1 VHTAIVAS
9 ILNQLMKALGMTT
22 EKGTLVKLDRLVE
35 RLLLCPVPVV
45 CDSGNQ
51 DIRSTAVAC
60 SEGESEF
67 RLAFNIVTDST
78 IIHYT

>member
-1 VHTAIVAS
+1 
-9 ILNQLMKALGMTT
+9 MKALGMTT
-22 EKGTLVKLDRLVE
+22 KKGTLVKLDRLVE